1 MKYPRK
7 IRERENRIRR
17 ANFILSG
24 KNQSLRLTY
33 LGGSDKILF
42 DKFSFIKN
50 NILSELFMDRKDGVN
65 CRLIFTICWTVYSLV
80 YTARLNLSVA
90 APQLGADGTVNAAEI
105 SVMSGLFFFSY
116 AFGQIINGRAGDR
129 FNPKNVLSIGL
140 LLSGFSNLGVGLAVS
155 FFTSPVLLTVLW
167 TVNGYAQSMLWGP
180 ILRIVSVVFT
190 DEKRKTATMALS
202 VSVAVSNI
210 LGYALPMLFLSAAG
224 LPGAFI
230 IPGTVSLVSAAAVMI
245 FMRRVSPPRQKTTRV
260 SLIRL
265 GLDRRTRVFL
275 LPAFLH
281 GIIKD
286 NLALW
291 MPLLFSTLYG
301 GLSGILT
308 VMYILMSPIMMLVG
322 RLIYPLIY
330 RLLFRDE
337 RYVCIVSFS
346 VIVSALIPLAAA
358 DVSAPVTAVVFC
370 IVSMCISVIN
380 GTLLSVFPLRFAEE
394 NCVSSAAGLMD
405 FVTYI
410 GAAVSMF
417 ALGGFMDRPGG
428 HTVLIAVWLACAAL
442 SVVLLGVFAAI
453 SRKKD
458 KSGLQQ

>member
-1 MKYPRK
+1 
-7 IRERENRIRR
+7 
-17 ANFILSG
+17 
-24 KNQSLRLTY
+24 
-33 LGGSDKILF
+33 
-42 DKFSFIKN
+42 
-50 NILSELFMDRKDGVN
+50 
-65 CRLIFTICWTVYSLV
+65 
-80 YTARLNLSVA
+80 
-90 APQLGADGTVNAAEI
+90 
-105 SVMSGLFFFSY
+105 
-116 AFGQIINGRAGDR
+116 
-129 FNPKNVLSIGL
+129 
-140 LLSGFSNLGVGLAVS
+140 
-155 FFTSPVLLTVLW
+155 
-167 TVNGYAQSMLWGP
+167 
-180 ILRIVSVVFT
+180 
-190 DEKRKTATMALS
+190 MALS

-358 DVSAPVTAVVFC
+358 DVSAPLRPWFLYSIHVYFRHKRYAALRLSAQIC
-370 IVSMCISVIN
+370 RRKLRIV
-380 GTLLSVFPLRFAEE
+380 
-394 NCVSSAAGLMD
+394 AAGA
-405 FVTYI
+405 Y
-410 GAAVSMF
+410 
-417 ALGGFMDRPGG
+417 GFRN
-428 HTVLIAVWLACAAL
+428 VYR
-442 SVVLLGVFAAI
+442 
-453 SRKKD
+453 SRGID
-458 KSGLQQ
+458 VRAGRLYG

>member
-1 MKYPRK
+1 
-7 IRERENRIRR
+7 
-17 ANFILSG
+17 
-24 KNQSLRLTY
+24 
-33 LGGSDKILF
+33 
-42 DKFSFIKN
+42 
-50 NILSELFMDRKDGVN
+50 MDRRDGVSS
-65 CRLIFTICWTVYSLV
+65 RLIFTICWLVYSLV

-90 APQLGADGTVNAAEI
+90 APQLGADGAVNAAQI

-140 LLSGFSNLGVGLAVS
+140 LLSGLSNLGVGLAVG
-155 FFTSPVLLTVLW
+155 FWASPALITALW

-190 DEKRKTATMALS
+190 EEKRKTATMALS

-224 LPGAFI
+224 LPGAFL
-230 IPGTVSLVSAAAVMI
+230 IPGAVSLVSAATVMI
-245 FMRRVSPPRQKTTRV
+245 FMRRVAAGVQKTNRAP
-260 SLIRL
+260 LIRL
-265 GLDRRTRVFL
+265 ALDRRTRAFL

-301 GLSGILT
+301 GLSGGLT
-308 VMYILMSPIMMLVG
+308 VLYILMSPIMMLAG

-346 VIVSALIPLAAA
+346 VIVAALIPLAATEA
-358 DVSAPVTAVVFC
+358 SAPVTAAVFC
-370 IVSMCISVIN
+370 IVSMCISVVN
-380 GTLLSVFPLRFAEE
+380 GTLLSVFPLRFDKE

-417 ALGGFMDRPGG
+417 ALGGFMDKPGG
-428 HTVLIAVWLACAAL
+428 HTVLIAVWLGCAAL
-442 SVVLLGVFAAI
+442 SAVLLGVSAMI
-453 SRKKD
+453 SRGKTEREIR
-458 KSGLQQ
+458 